1 MINIIIDKQGRPSK
15 GSIFLGNQHE
25 NLDETL
31 QFFFPKEY
39 EDYYRYIAY
48 CYKDRRTGK
57 KITGI
62 SPLVEDAFKVTSA
75 ITKCA
80 GMWQLYVI
88 CKTTQIDEK
97 ATIIDLTANNS
108 TGEHIFI
115 SDAINGRISGNE
127 IDIEAFENIAVDE
140 NIKILYDEILSLKL
154 RVEKNEETRQS
165 QENTRQTAETN
176 RANAENERVIAEQS
190 RSDNEVH
197 RTQSEESRVTA
208 ESKRVEV
215 EKARVKSE
223 TLRGQSENARVNA
236 ENIRA
241 EAEKSRVNAEGGR
254 VSAENER
261 VKSEVLRKQSEQSRA
276 DDEQSRQS
284 AERTRIS
291 EENARKQAETARVS
305 AEQSRVNVE
314 SQRVIAET
322 NRANAEHSRSEA
334 ETSRINAEQSR
345 ADAEQLRVSAENER
359 VTAENARAE
368 AESKREGVISK
379 LREDLD
385 NNTKLDQKTV
395 RSLTALW
402 DLNKGISYRFENDN
416 RKAYTKTVPSGAK
429 IGAVNKIG
437 GRTIV
442 YNQLFKTD
450 NIDNGSITI
459 TYADNIVTINGT
471 TSNNWVNFSGLDEK
485 LNVVGKFYIKMIII
499 KNDDGL
505 SFEYGW
511 LNRSVY
517 TDNITSGST
526 SVICS
531 QTSSD
536 LEKGLSTG
544 ISWAENTGS
553 ITFNDVKIQITI
565 VNLTK
570 MFGEANEPTTT
581 QEFESMFPNDYYP
594 YNVGELMSM
603 SVNEVEEVGKNI
615 LKCEHF
621 SCFGLDD
628 TNKPTLSNSYGTS
641 INSTEPSN
649 SVTVTQ
655 SKVAQGDNVISYKNG
670 YFCASFKPLT
680 MNGEYIFSF
689 DITPSNKLIS
699 SPKFLVL
706 FNGNGNYA
714 SAIADAQSLQI
725 GTKSKLFF
733 TLNVNNKKVKYI
745 EIRISGISGIFENFQ
760 IEEGSTNTTF
770 SPYHENHYAIP
781 QAILDLDGYGWGVG
795 NIYNYVDYE
804 NKKFY
809 KCVNRIDL
817 STLNFVYTAY
827 GDSNDLYGF
836 RSPLPNGIKAD
847 ENAYSKKNDLLCSKY
862 PDTPWQDAY
871 RGIDKTIS
879 QLSQSIQINDSS
891 YSDADSFKNALK
903 GVYLYYELAEP
914 IVTDISDIIGDTFQE
929 PFEVEGGGSIT
940 FKNTNGDDYRLAVPS
955 DVQYTVKLNEVTP

>member
-1 MINIIIDKQGRPSK
+1 M
-15 GSIFLGNQHE
+15 
-25 NLDETL
+25 
-31 QFFFPKEY
+31 
-39 EDYYRYIAY
+39 
-48 CYKDRRTGK
+48 
-57 KITGI
+57 
-62 SPLVEDAFKVTSA
+62 
-75 ITKCA
+75 
-80 GMWQLYVI
+80 
-88 CKTTQIDEK
+88 
-97 ATIIDLTANNS
+97 
-108 TGEHIFI
+108 
-115 SDAINGRISGNE
+115 
-127 IDIEAFENIAVDE
+127 
-140 NIKILYDEILSLKL
+140 
-154 RVEKNEETRQS
+154 
-165 QENTRQTAETN
+165 
-176 RANAENERVIAEQS
+176 RA
-190 RSDNEVH
+190 
-197 RTQSEESRVTA
+197 
-208 ESKRVEV
+208 
-215 EKARVKSE
+215 
-223 TLRGQSENARVNA
+223 
-236 ENIRA
+236 
-241 EAEKSRVNAEGGR
+241 
-254 VSAENER
+254 
-261 VKSEVLRKQSEQSRA
+261 
-276 DDEQSRQS
+276 
-284 AERTRIS
+284 
-291 EENARKQAETARVS
+291 
-305 AEQSRVNVE
+305 
-314 SQRVIAET
+314 
-322 NRANAEHSRSEA
+322 EA

-505 SFEYGW
+505 PFGYGW
-511 LNRSVY
+511 LNRSVC
-517 TDNITSGST
+517 TDNITSGSA
-526 SVICS
+526 SAICS
-531 QTSSD
+531 QTSND

-544 ISWAENTGS
+544 ISWAESTGS
-553 ITFNDVKIQITI
+553 VTFNDVKLQIII

-570 MFGEANEPTTT
+570 MFGEGNEPSTVE
-581 QEFESMFPNDYYP
+581 EFKSMFPNSYYP
-594 YNVGELMSM
+594 YNEGTLMSM

-615 LKCEHF
+615 FKCENF
-621 SCFGLDD
+621 SCYGLDG
-628 TNKPTLSNSYGTS
+628 TSKPSLSNSHGTS
-641 INSTEPSN
+641 INSAEPSN

-655 SKVAQGDNVISYKNG
+655 SKVAQEDNATSYSNG
-670 YFCASFKPLT
+670 YFCVYFKPLA
-680 MNGEYIFSF
+680 MNGKYVFSF

-699 SPKFLVL
+699 SPKFMVL
-706 FNGNGNYA
+706 FNGDASYG
-714 SAIADAQSLQI
+714 SAIADAQSSQI

-781 QAILDLDGYGWGVG
+781 QAILDLDGYGWDIG
-795 NIYNYVDYE
+795 NVYNYVDYE

-809 KCVNRIDL
+809 KCVNRVDL

-929 PFEVEGGGSIT
+929 PFNIESGGSLT
-940 FKNTNGDDYRLAVPS
+940 FKNKNGDGYQVAVPS
-955 DVQYTVKLNEVTP
+955 EVQYVVSLKEVNP

>member
-15 GSIFLGNQHE
+15 SSIFLGNQHE

-39 EDYYRYIAY
+39 EDHYRYIAY

-140 NIKILYDEILSLKL
+140 NIKILYDDILSLKL
-154 RVEKNEETRQS
+154 RVEKNEATRQT
-165 QENTRQTAETN
+165 QENIRQTAEAN
-176 RANAENERVIAEQS
+176 RANAESQRVIAEQS
-190 RSDNEVH
+190 RVDSEGL

-215 EKARVKSE
+215 EKTRVKSE
-223 TLRGQSENARVNA
+223 TLRGQSETARVNA
-236 ENIRA
+236 ENIRV
-241 EAEKSRVNAEGGR
+241 EAEKSRVNAEDG
-254 VSAENER
+254 
-261 VKSEVLRKQSEQSRA
+261 
-276 DDEQSRQS
+276 
-284 AERTRIS
+284 
-291 EENARKQAETARVS
+291 
-305 AEQSRVNVE
+305 
-314 SQRVIAET
+314 
-322 NRANAEHSRSEA
+322 
-334 ETSRINAEQSR
+334 
-345 ADAEQLRVSAENER
+345 RVSAENER

-402 DLNKGISYRFENDN
+402 DLNKEISYRFEEDN
-416 RKAYTKTVPSGAK
+416 KKAYHKQVPSGAK
-429 IGAVNKIG
+429 LGALNKIG

-471 TSNNWVNFSGLDEK
+471 TSNNWVNFSALDEK
-485 LNVVGKFYIKMIII
+485 LNVVGKFYVKMIII

-505 SFEYGW
+505 SFKYGW

-517 TDNITSGST
+517 TDNITSGSA
-526 SVICS
+526 SAIHS

-553 ITFNDVKIQITI
+553 VTFNDVKIQITI

-570 MFGEANEPTTT
+570 MFGEGNEPSTVE
-581 QEFESMFPNDYYP
+581 EFESMFPNSYYP
-594 YNVGELMSM
+594 YNEGELMSM

-615 LKCEHF
+615 FKCKHF
-621 SCFGLDD
+621 SCEGIKGSY
-628 TNKPTLSNSYGTS
+628 NLSLNNSYGTS
-641 INSTEPSN
+641 INNTEPSN
-649 SVTVTQ
+649 SVMVTQ
-655 SKVAQGDNVISYKNG
+655 SSVGEENINTSYKNG
-670 YFCASFKPLT
+670 YFCVSFKPFVLSEDY
-680 MNGEYIFSF
+680 MFSF
-689 DITPSNKLIS
+689 D
-699 SPKFLVL
+699 V
-706 FNGNGNYA
+706 
-714 SAIADAQSLQI
+714 
-725 GTKSKLFF
+725 
-733 TLNVNNKKVKYI
+733 
-745 EIRISGISGIFENFQ
+745 
-760 IEEGSTNTTF
+760 
-770 SPYHENHYAIP
+770 IP
-781 QAILDLDGYGWGVG
+781 
-795 NIYNYVDYE
+795 
-804 NKKFY
+804 
-809 KCVNRIDL
+809 
-817 STLNFVYTAY
+817 
-827 GDSNDLYGF
+827 
-836 RSPLPNGIKAD
+836 
-847 ENAYSKKNDLLCSKY
+847 SKK
-862 PDTPWQDAY
+862 
-871 RGIDKTIS
+871 
-879 QLSQSIQINDSS
+879 IN
-891 YSDADSFKNALK
+891 
-903 GVYLYYELAEP
+903 
-914 IVTDISDIIGDTFQE
+914 
-929 PFEVEGGGSIT
+929 
-940 FKNTNGDDYRLAVPS
+940 
-955 DVQYTVKLNEVTP
+955 

>member
-39 EDYYRYIAY
+39 ENYYRYIAY

-261 VKSEVLRKQSEQSRA
+261 VKSETLRKQSEQTRSN
-276 DDEQSRQS
+276 EESTRQS
-284 AERTRIS
+284 AERTRVS
-291 EENARKQAETARVS
+291 EESTRKNAENARVS
-305 AEQSRVNVE
+305 AEQSRVSVE
-314 SQRVIAET
+314 SQRVSAET
-322 NRANAEHSRSEA
+322 NRANAERLRSEA

-402 DLNKGISYRFENDN
+402 DLNKGISYRFEEDN
-416 RKAYTKTVPSGAK
+416 KKAYHKQVPSGAK
-429 IGAVNKIG
+429 LGALNKIG

-471 TSNNWVNFSGLDEK
+471 TSNNWVNFSALDEK
-485 LNVVGKFYIKMIII
+485 LNVVGKFYVKMIII

-505 SFEYGW
+505 SFKYGW

-517 TDNITSGST
+517 TDNITSGSA
-526 SVICS
+526 SAIHS

-553 ITFNDVKIQITI
+553 VTFNDVKIQITI

-570 MFGEANEPTTT
+570 MFGEGNEPSTVE
-581 QEFESMFPNDYYP
+581 EFESMFPNSYYP
-594 YNVGELMSM
+594 YNEGELMSM

-615 LKCEHF
+615 FKCKHF
-621 SCFGLDD
+621 SCEGIKGSY
-628 TNKPTLSNSYGTS
+628 NLSLNNSYGTS
-641 INSTEPSN
+641 INNTEPSN
-649 SVTVTQ
+649 SVMVTQ
-655 SKVAQGDNVISYKNG
+655 SSVGEENINTSYKNG
-670 YFCASFKPLT
+670 YFCVSFKPFVLSEDY
-680 MNGEYIFSF
+680 MFSF
-689 DITPSNKLIS
+689 DVIPSKKLIENS
-699 SPKFLVL
+699 KVVILL
-706 FNGNGNYA
+706 NGTQIVNYA
-714 SAIADAQSLQI
+714 QTQDLQVGKRIKLHFNLTADN
-725 GTKSKLFF
+725 TK
-733 TLNVNNKKVKYI
+733 VVYI
-745 EIRISGISGIFENFQ
+745 EFRNSGISGVFENFQ
-760 IEEGSTNTTF
+760 IERGSTNTSF
-770 SPYHENHYAIP
+770 SPYHEKAYPIT
-781 QAILDLDGYGWGVG
+781 QAIQNLDGYGWSVG

-809 KCVNRIDL
+809 KYVNRVDL
-817 STLNFVYTAY
+817 GTFTEIYVYSGLTPSDGRYVYAVNISEAMVKDGSSAICELFNSISCDDLTSKDGMFLNVAYNQLLISTNKCKSVEELKAY
-827 GDSNDLYGF
+827 
-836 RSPLPNGIKAD
+836 
-847 ENAYSKKNDLLCSKY
+847 
-862 PDTPWQDAY
+862 
-871 RGIDKTIS
+871 
-879 QLSQSIQINDSS
+879 INN
-891 YSDADSFKNALK
+891 K
-903 GVYLYYELAEP
+903 YLYYELAEL
-914 IVTDISDIIGDTFQE
+914 IVMDISGIIEDTFQE
-929 PFEVEGGGSIT
+929 PINVESGGSLT